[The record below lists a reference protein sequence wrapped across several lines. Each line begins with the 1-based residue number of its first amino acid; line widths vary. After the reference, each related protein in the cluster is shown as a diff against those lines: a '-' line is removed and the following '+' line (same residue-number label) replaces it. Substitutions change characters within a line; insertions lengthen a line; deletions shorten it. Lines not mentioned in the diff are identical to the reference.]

1 MHENLNCAAT
11 NCVYNSSQ
19 LCYAGNIKV
28 DGRQAM
34 STDGTYCASFED
46 REKSG
51 MTNSAD
57 SSKQVC
63 PNDIHCEATKCKYNE
78 SELYKAENVH
88 INANNASCETFVSK

>member
-34 STDGTYCASFED
+34 STVLLLKI
-46 REKSG
+46 EK
-51 MTNSAD
+51 N
-57 SSKQVC
+57 Q
-63 PNDIHCEATKCKYNE
+63 E
-78 SELYKAENVH
+78 
-88 INANNASCETFVSK
+88 

>member
-1 MHENLNCAAT
+1 MHENLDCAAT

-57 SSKQVC
+57 SSKQVN

-78 SELYKAENVH
+78 SELCKAESVH
-88 INANNASCETFVSK
+88 INANDASCETFVSK

>member
-11 NCVYNSSQ
+11 N
-19 LCYAGNIKV
+19 
-28 DGRQAM
+28 

-78 SELYKAENVH
+78 SELCKAENVH